1 MSLPAQRRMRLSGG
15 TELAYVTAG
24 DPSNPALLLLHGF
37 PSSSRT
43 FRDVVPGLARVA
55 YVIAPDLPGH
65 GQSDVPPTP
74 SFAAISEAISELLA
88 HLVIGRRF
96 IYVHDWGTAVGLQI
110 AMQAPELVSGLIIQN
125 ANAHR
130 TGFGPLWDAALK
142 FWSEP
147 TKENE
152 AAATPD
158 LTFEFTREQY
168 TGGLPEEVA
177 ATIKGEPWVEDW
189 RVMNLPGRMETHRAL
204 IGDYKNHAA
213 RFDAIAGYL
222 EKWQPPALMLWGRHE
237 PYFDIAETLSWMQD
251 LPRME
256 AHIFDGGHFLL
267 ETHAEPALSL
277 MMDFIKRTQ
286 ERLTQFPSLL
296 AQTRLQRRFHPAN
309 REIKQGRRST

>member
-1 MSLPAQRRMRLSGG
+1 MSTDHDKTARRRLRLSNG

-37 PSSSRT
+37 PSSART
-43 FRDVVPGLARVA
+43 FRDVIPGLARAA

-65 GQSDVPPTP
+65 GESDVPPTP
-74 SFAAISEAISELLA
+74 SFAAFSDTVSELLA
-88 HLVIGRRF
+88 HLGIGRRF
-96 IYVHDWGTAVGLQI
+96 IYLHDWGAPVGLQI
-110 AMQAPELVSGLIIQN
+110 AMEGPQLVSGFIIQN

-130 TGFGPLWDAALK
+130 TGFGPLWDATLK

-152 AAATPD
+152 AAATVH

-168 TGGLPEEVA
+168 TGGLPADVA
-177 ATIKGEPWVEDW
+177 ATIRGEPWVEDW
-189 RVMNLPGRMETHRAL
+189 RVMNLPGRMAIHRAL
-204 IGDYKNHAA
+204 IADYANHVA

-222 EKWQPPALMLWGRHE
+222 KERQPPALMLWGRHD
-237 PYFDIAETLSWMQD
+237 PFFDIAETLSWMQD

-256 AHIFDGGHFLL
+256 AHVFDGGHFLL

-277 MMDFIKRTQ
+277 MMEFIKRTQ
-286 ERLTQFPSLL
+286 ERLT
-296 AQTRLQRRFHPAN
+296 RLP
-309 REIKQGRRST
+309 

>member
-1 MSLPAQRRMRLSGG
+1 MTLPAQRRMRLSDG

-37 PSSSRT
+37 PSSSRA
-43 FRDVVPGLARVA
+43 FRDVIPGLARVA
-55 YVIAPDLPGH
+55 HVIAPDLPGH

-74 SFAAISEAISELLA
+74 TFAALGDAISELLA
-88 HLVIGRRF
+88 HLAIGCRF
-96 IYVHDWGTAVGLQI
+96 IYIHDWGAPMGLQI
-110 AMQAPELVSGLIIQN
+110 AMQTPELVSGLVIQN

-130 TGFGPLWDAALK
+130 TGFGPVWDAVLK

-152 AAATPD
+152 AAATPH
-158 LTFEFTREQY
+158 LTFAFTREQY
-168 TGGLPEEVA
+168 TGGLSEDVA
-177 ATIKGEPWVEDW
+177 AKIQGAPWVEDW
-189 RVMNLPGRMETHRAL
+189 RVMNLPGRMETMRGL
-204 IGDYKNHAA
+204 IADYKSHAA

-222 EKWQPPALMLWGRHE
+222 KEWRPPALLLWGRHD

-256 AHIFDGGHFLL
+256 AHILDGGHFLL

-277 MMDFIKRTQ
+277 MTEFIERTAVAHRASMGTGQ
-286 ERLTQFPSLL
+286 
-296 AQTRLQRRFHPAN
+296 AAGAH
-309 REIKQGRRST
+309 

>member
-1 MSLPAQRRMRLSGG
+1 MQTHHDKTAQRRMRLSGG

-24 DPSNPALLLLHGF
+24 DPSNTALLLLHGF
-37 PSSSRT
+37 PSSART
-43 FRDVVPGLARVA
+43 FRDVIPGLARAA
-55 YVIAPDLPGH
+55 YVIAPDLPGQ

-74 SFAAISEAISELLA
+74 SFAAFSDAISELLA
-88 HLVIGRRF
+88 HLAVGRCF
-96 IYVHDWGTAVGLQI
+96 IYLHDWGAPVGLQI
-110 AMQAPELVSGLIIQN
+110 AMRAPELVSGLIIQN
-125 ANAHR
+125 ANVHR
-130 TGFGPLWDAALK
+130 TGFGPLWDATLK

-152 AAATPD
+152 AAATAH

-168 TGGLPEEVA
+168 TGGLPEDVA
-177 ATIKGEPWVEDW
+177 ATIRGEPWVEDW

-204 IGDYKNHAA
+204 IADYANHAA

-222 EKWQPPALMLWGRHE
+222 KKWQPPALMLWGRHD
-237 PYFDIAETLSWMQD
+237 PFFDLAETLSWMQD

-277 MMDFIKRTQ
+277 MMEFIKRTQ
-286 ERLTQFPSLL
+286 ARVTQRP
-296 AQTRLQRRFHPAN
+296 
-309 REIKQGRRST
+309 